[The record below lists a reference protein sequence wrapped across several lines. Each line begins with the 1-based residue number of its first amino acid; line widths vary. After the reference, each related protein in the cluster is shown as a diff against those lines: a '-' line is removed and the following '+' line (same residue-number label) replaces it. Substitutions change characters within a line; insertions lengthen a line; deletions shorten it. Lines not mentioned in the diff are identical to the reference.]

1 MDIRLPSL
9 GEGADSGTV
18 VNILVKKGD
27 QIQKDQPILELETEK
42 AVGTIPST
50 AAGTVTD
57 VRVKVG
63 DKISAGQVIVSVAE
77 AAGTAATTPVAP
89 RASAA
94 ETAVATTTPVAAIA
108 APVIPGFPPPAPPS
122 VRKMANQLGIDLTKI
137 RGSDPGG
144 RITLGDLRAY
154 VENLQRL
161 AFEHRPEG
169 AMPAKH
175 VAEQIDFSQ
184 WGPITKK
191 PMSSLRKTIAR
202 RMGESWTAVPR
213 VTQFDEADITGLD
226 ALRKKYAKAYEAK
239 GARLTLTGL
248 ALKAVVATLQKHP
261 IFNTSLDEVAE
272 EVIFKEY
279 YHIGIAV
286 DTEHGLI
293 VPVIRDVDKKS
304 MLDLAKELDAL
315 ATKTRERKVTGEQM
329 KGGTFTISNQG
340 GIGSGAFTP
349 IVNKPEVAILGMGR
363 GALKPVVIDGNVESR
378 LMLPLG
384 LSYDHRVADGA
395 NAARFM
401 VDLVQAFQ
409 QFDEKNVRI

>member
-1 MDIRLPSL
+1 
-9 GEGADSGTV
+9 
-18 VNILVKKGD
+18 
-27 QIQKDQPILELETEK
+27 LETEK
-42 AVGTIPST
+42 AVGTIPSS

-63 DKISAGQVIVSVAE
+63 DKISAGQVIVSLAEAGGVASPRVVE
-77 AAGTAATTPVAP
+77 AAVPAAPVVSAAGTAATTPK
-89 RASAA
+89 
-94 ETAVATTTPVAAIA
+94 T
-108 APVIPGFPPPAPPS
+108 IPGFPPAAPPS

-144 RITLGDLRAY
+144 RITLGDLRSY
-154 VENLQRL
+154 IENLQRL
-161 AFEHRPEG
+161 AFERRPE
-169 AMPAKH
+169 AAASAKP

-191 PMSSLRKTIAR
+191 PMSALRKTIAR
-202 RMGESWTAVPR
+202 RMGESWSAVPR

-226 ALRKKYAKAYEAK
+226 ALRKKYAPAYEAK
-239 GARLTLTGL
+239 GTRLTLTCF
-248 ALKAVVATLQKHP
+248 ALRAVVTTLQKHP

-293 VPVIRDVDKKS
+293 VPVIRDVDKKT

-315 ATKTRERKVTGEQM
+315 ATKTRERKVTAEQM

-349 IVNKPEVAILGMGR
+349 IVNKPEVAILGLGR
-363 GALKPVVIDGNVESR
+363 GALKPVVVDGKVESR
-378 LMLPLG
+378 LMLPLA

-395 NAARFM
+395 QAARFM

-409 QFDEKNVRI
+409 QFDEKDVRI

>member
-27 QIQKDQPILELETEK
+27 QIQKDQSILELETEK

-63 DKISAGQVIVSVAE
+63 DKISAGQVIVSLAEKAAGVEASVAPREVTRPTTTARPVAE
-77 AAGTAATTPVAP
+77 TAATAP
-89 RASAA
+89 KQ
-94 ETAVATTTPVAAIA
+94 
-108 APVIPGFPPPAPPS
+108 IPGFPPPAPPS

-161 AFEHRPEG
+161 AFEHRPE
-169 AMPAKH
+169 AAAPAKH

-184 WGPITKK
+184 WGPIAKK
-191 PMSSLRKTIAR
+191 PMSAVRKTIAR
-202 RMGESWTAVPR
+202 RMGESWTTVPR

-239 GARLTLTGL
+239 GARLTLTVL

-279 YHIGIAV
+279 YHIGVAV
-286 DTEHGLI
+286 DTEYGLI

-304 MLDLAKELDAL
+304 LLDLAKELDAL
-315 ATKTRERKVTGEQM
+315 ATKARERKVAAEQM

-363 GALKPVVIDGNVESR
+363 GALKPVVIDGKVESR

-409 QFDEKNVRI
+409 KFDEKDVRI

>member
-27 QIQKDQPILELETEK
+27 QIQKDQSILELETEK

-63 DKISAGQVIVSVAE
+63 DKISAGQVIVSLAE
-77 AAGTAATTPVAP
+77 TGAAAGTAATTPVAP
-89 RASAA
+89 RVPVRAA
-94 ETAVATTTPVAAIA
+94 ETA
-108 APVIPGFPPPAPPS
+108 APTSKIPGFPPPAPPS

-161 AFEHRPEG
+161 AFEHRPEV
-169 AMPAKH
+169 AAPAKH

-184 WGPITKK
+184 WGPIAKK
-191 PMSSLRKTIAR
+191 PMSAVRKTIAR
-202 RMGESWTAVPR
+202 RMGESWTTVPR

-248 ALKAVVATLQKHP
+248 ALKAVMNSP
-261 IFNTSLDEVAE
+261 
-272 EVIFKEY
+272 
-279 YHIGIAV
+279 
-286 DTEHGLI
+286 
-293 VPVIRDVDKKS
+293 PPS
-304 MLDLAKELDAL
+304 MTFGSPAL
-315 ATKTRERKVTGEQM
+315 AT
-329 KGGTFTISNQG
+329 
-340 GIGSGAFTP
+340 
-349 IVNKPEVAILGMGR
+349 GR
-363 GALKPVVIDGNVESR
+363 
-378 LMLPLG
+378 
-384 LSYDHRVADGA
+384 
-395 NAARFM
+395 
-401 VDLVQAFQ
+401 
-409 QFDEKNVRI
+409 